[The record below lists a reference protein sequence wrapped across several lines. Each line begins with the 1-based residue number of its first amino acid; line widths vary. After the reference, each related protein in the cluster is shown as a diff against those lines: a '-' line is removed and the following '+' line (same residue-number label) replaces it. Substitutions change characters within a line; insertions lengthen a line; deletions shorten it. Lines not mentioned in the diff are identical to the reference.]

1 VEDRIF
7 QMETLG
13 LFDYKSILQGT
24 FVNQQIFTIDSQNLF
39 EVKSGDFKK
48 HPLSIPCIVTS

>member
-13 LFDYKSILQGT
+13 LFDYKSTSQGT
-24 FVNQQIFTIDSQNLF
+24 FVNQQIFTIFHKICLKFN
-39 EVKSGDFKK
+39 VATPKSSPSASHALLRD
-48 HPLSIPCIVTS
+48 